1 MERIIYRSFE
11 ELPAVLTAVE
21 LAAFLG
27 ISQSGAY
34 NLMHSEGFPTLVVG
48 KRMMVQK
55 EKLRIWCEEH
65 NDTGIIY

>member
-1 MERIIYRSFE
+1 MERTIYRSFD

-27 ISQSGAY
+27 ISQSDAY

-48 KRMMVQK
+48 RRMMVLK

>member
-1 MERIIYRSFE
+1 MERTIYRSFD

-48 KRMMVQK
+48 RRMMVQK
-55 EKLRIWCEEH
+55 EKLRMWCEEH

>member
-1 MERIIYRSFE
+1 MERTIYRSSD

-48 KRMMVQK
+48 RRMMVLK

>member
-21 LAAFLG
+21 LASFLG

>member
-48 KRMMVQK
+48 RRMMVQK

>member
-1 MERIIYRSFE
+1 MERTIYRSFD

-27 ISQSGAY
+27 VSQSGAY
-34 NLMHSEGFPTLVVG
+34 NLMHSEGYPTRVVG
-48 KRMMVQK
+48 RRVMELK
-55 EKLRIWCEEH
+55 EELLIWCEEH

>member
-1 MERIIYRSFE
+1 MERTIYRSFD

-48 KRMMVQK
+48 RRMMVLK

>member
-48 KRMMVQK
+48 RRMMVLK
-55 EKLRIWCEEH
+55 EKLRMWCEEH

>member
-48 KRMMVQK
+48 RRMMVQK
-55 EKLRIWCEEH
+55 EKLRMWCEEH

>member
-1 MERIIYRSFE
+1 MERTIYRSFD

-27 ISQSGAY
+27 VSQSGAY

-48 KRMMVQK
+48 RRMMVLK

>member
-1 MERIIYRSFE
+1 MERTIYRSFD

-48 KRMMVQK
+48 KRMMEQK

>member
-1 MERIIYRSFE
+1 MERKIYRSFD
-11 ELPAVLTAVE
+11 ELPAVLTAVD

-48 KRMMVQK
+48 RRMMVLK
-55 EKLRIWCEEH
+55 EKLRMWCEEH

>member
-1 MERIIYRSFE
+1 MERRIYRSFD

-48 KRMMVQK
+48 RRMMVLK
-55 EKLRIWCEEH
+55 EKLRMWCEEH

>member
-1 MERIIYRSFE
+1 MERTIYRSFD

-48 KRMMVQK
+48 RRMMVLK
-55 EKLRIWCEEH
+55 DNLRIWCEEH
-65 NDTGIIY
+65 IDTGIIY

>member
-21 LAAFLG
+21 LTAFLG

-48 KRMMVQK
+48 RRMMVQK

>member
-48 KRMMVQK
+48 RRMMVLK

>member
-1 MERIIYRSFE
+1 MERTIYRSFD

-48 KRMMVQK
+48 RRMMVLK
-55 EKLRIWCEEH
+55 EKLRIWGEEH

>member
-1 MERIIYRSFE
+1 MERTIYRSFD

-48 KRMMVQK
+48 RRMMVLK
-55 EKLRIWCEEH
+55 EKLRMWCEEH

>member
-1 MERIIYRSFE
+1 MERTIYRSFD

-27 ISQSGAY
+27 VSQSGAY
-34 NLMHSEGFPTLVVG
+34 NLMHSEGYPTLVVG
-48 KRMMVQK
+48 RRMMVLK

>member
-1 MERIIYRSFE
+1 MERTIYRSFD

-27 ISQSGAY
+27 VSQSGAY

-48 KRMMVQK
+48 RRMMELK

>member
-1 MERIIYRSFE
+1 MERKIYRSFD

-48 KRMMVQK
+48 RRMMVLK

>member
-1 MERIIYRSFE
+1 MERTIYRSFD

-48 KRMMVQK
+48 RRMMVLK
-55 EKLRIWCEEH
+55 EKLRMWLEEH

>member
-1 MERIIYRSFE
+1 MERTIYRSFD

-48 KRMMVQK
+48 RRMMVLK
-55 EKLRIWCEEH
+55 EKLRIWCEKH

>member
-34 NLMHSEGFPTLVVG
+34 NLMHSEGFPTLVVCR
-48 KRMMVQK
+48 RMMVLK
-55 EKLRIWCEEH
+55 EKLRMWCEEH